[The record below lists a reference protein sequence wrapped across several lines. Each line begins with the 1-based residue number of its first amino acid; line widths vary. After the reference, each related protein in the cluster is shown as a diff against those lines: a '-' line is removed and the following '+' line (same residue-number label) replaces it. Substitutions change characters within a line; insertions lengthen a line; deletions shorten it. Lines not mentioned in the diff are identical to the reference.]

1 MSYNRL
7 EILNNLIY
15 RVNSFCE
22 GYRQNIAIIGE
33 LYIGKTSLI
42 KELIFSDKIKKDAII
57 PIYLEAKIE
66 PFDFC
71 VKRFIKS
78 AFFQLLQSDP
88 SLTAPSDTVLL
99 IEDLK
104 RVYPKTA
111 QTCIKI
117 LQDIEKMRF
126 EEAYSSM
133 LDIPAIIYE
142 ESKKRCVLIIDEFHN
157 LGNFPLK
164 HPYVTLAKKIIIQ
177 KDTMYILMSSKTT
190 ISQRLL
196 NEKLSLLF
204 GNFEKIILPPFDAN
218 TSRSFLQN
226 NIRGVVFPQVYLDFI
241 TSFTGGKPFYMK
253 LVSDEIERA
262 IFSKKIT
269 ADDLCGLIEYTLVQ
283 IIFKK
288 TGLLNQLFSNLLL
301 KFSDGKMLSKSTA
314 VLIALSSENKK
325 QQNIVNNSKMQ
336 ARDVSRILSK
346 LVEMDVIARNG
357 SFYRFKDRLFCF
369 WLQAVYLRKILSFSI
384 DETVEETSFK
394 NDIKNRLNV
403 FLQEYEKGLHSRI
416 LELFSLFKNDVI
428 QLNGKKHKFI
438 AFDNVQKTSEAT
450 SLNTDI
456 IAANGKTRWFCIV
469 KKEHLVE
476 SEAAQIVKK
485 AKTLSRKN
493 KISRNILICLE
504 GIDENAYLIAK
515 EAKFWVWGMEDI
527 NVLMELYGK
536 PHLS

>member
-7 EILNNLIY
+7 KILNNLIY

-22 GYRQNIAIIGE
+22 GYRQNIAVIGE
-33 LYIGKTSLI
+33 RYIGKTALI
-42 KELIFSDKIKKDAII
+42 KELLLSDKIKKDTII
-57 PIYLEAKIE
+57 PIYLETKIE

-104 RVYPKTA
+104 RTYPKTA
-111 QTCIKI
+111 QICIKI
-117 LQDIEKMRF
+117 LQDIEKMKF

-133 LDIPAIIYE
+133 LDIPAIIHE

-157 LGNFPLK
+157 LDNFPLK
-164 HPYVTLAKKIIIQ
+164 HPYATLAKKIIIQ

-196 NEKLSLLF
+196 SEKLSLLF

-218 TSRSFLQN
+218 TSRAFLQD
-226 NIRGVVFPQVYLDFI
+226 NICGAALPHVYLDFI

-253 LVSDEIERA
+253 LISDEIERA
-262 IFSKKIT
+262 IFSKKIA

-283 IIFKK
+283 IIFKE
-288 TGLLNQLFSNLLL
+288 TGILNQLFSNLLL

-325 QQNIVNNSKMQ
+325 QQEIVKNSKMQ
-336 ARDVSRILSK
+336 ARDVSRILSR

-369 WLQAVYLRKILSFSI
+369 WLQSVYLKKILSFSI
-384 DETVEETSFK
+384 DETVEEASFR
-394 NDIKNRLNV
+394 NDIKNRLNI
-403 FLQEYEKGLHSRI
+403 FLQEYEKGLHSRVI
-416 LELFSLFKNDVI
+416 ELFGLFKNDVI

-438 AFDNVQKTSEAT
+438 AFDNVQKTDESVPSST
-450 SLNTDI
+450 GI
-456 IAANGKTRWFCIV
+456 IAANGKTRWSCTI
-469 KKEHLVE
+469 KKEHVAE
-476 SEAAQIVKK
+476 NEATQIVKK

-493 KISRNILICLE
+493 RISRNILICLE